1 MNIEKT
7 KHINNLLDI
16 YGELLTDYQKEIM
29 NLYYQEDLSLKEIA
43 EEKEVSRNAIFTL
56 ITRVEKILLD
66 YEEKLHLL
74 DKRNRVQNVLDNNEI
89 SSDIKKSIEDILDE

>member
-7 KHINNLLDI
+7 DYINNLLDI
-16 YGELLTDYQKEIM
+16 YGELLTEYQKEIM

-74 DKRNRVQNVLDNNEI
+74 DKRNRVQNVLDRNEI
-89 SSDIKKSIEDILDE
+89 SIDIKKSIEDILDE

>member
-89 SSDIKKSIEDILDE
+89 SNDIKKSIEDILDE